1 VKDILGVYMCD
12 SSHVNATC
20 ALTSSGG
27 VCQVIARQ
35 QLLVTCSSSLVTIR
49 ELAGDKHRWG
59 V

>member
-1 VKDILGVYMCD
+1 LKDILGVYMCD

-35 QLLVTCSSSLVTIR
+35 QLLVTCSSSPFANLQETNIDG
-49 ELAGDKHRWG
+49 EF
-59 V
+59 